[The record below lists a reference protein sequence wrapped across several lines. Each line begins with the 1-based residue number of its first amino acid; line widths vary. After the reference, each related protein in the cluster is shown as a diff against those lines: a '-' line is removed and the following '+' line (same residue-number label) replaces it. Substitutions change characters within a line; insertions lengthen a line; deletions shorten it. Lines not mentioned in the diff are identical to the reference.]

1 MHQFPRLRRP
11 ALLIALLAGGSA
23 VAATAVNANSATRAT
38 ARAADAEV
46 TVQSVE
52 GSPIADAL
60 ARVPEDV
67 RTYDVHISTLASPYM
82 QGRVPGSDGAERAK
96 DYIEYHFR
104 EAGLTPAF
112 EDEDGNAFASYR
124 QPFPLSGTWTVQ
136 SESLK
141 ASRTTTTGQ
150 QAGAEPVLN
159 IREVTFGA
167 EEDFML
173 TGMGQSGAGKGEAV
187 FVGYGIENGPDGYNN
202 LEGIDTLE
210 GKIAVM
216 FRFEPMDE
224 DGNSRWNEG
233 AGWSGRAGFANKVGA
248 VARRDP
254 AGIIIINPPGAS
266 DRRANRL
273 SRFQGR
279 AQASVPVMMMSAE
292 AGDNMLRGM
301 GVDMTM
307 MDLRTHADTD
317 ASSKELGFEIELE
330 GSAERQSLM
339 AENVGGV
346 IRGVGDLA
354 DEWIV
359 IGAHLDHLGMGYFG
373 SRSGPGELHPG
384 ADDNASGT
392 AALLLMA
399 DRLAARLEGD
409 TGPRRSIL
417 IMGFDAEESG
427 LNGSFYYTREP
438 IAPIEDHMLM
448 VNWDMI
454 GRITNERVLV
464 AGGFTGEGL
473 SEFIQPHLASSGLEA
488 VVPETMSGASDHTP
502 FYRAGVPV
510 LFSIIADFHSDY
522 HTPADTV
529 WKINRVGAVKTVHM
543 YENIVA
549 DAAKRGE
556 RFRFVSPQ
564 EQAEQREAAER
575 ANQAQ
580 ISVYVG
586 VVVDAEADGDGV
598 VLAEIAED
606 SPAARAGLR
615 AGDRLVRWD
624 GQKLTDAAAWRE
636 LLARHSAD
644 DEVNIGISRDGEEVT
659 LSIKLQGR

>member
-141 ASRTTTTGQ
+141 AMANNRTV
-150 QAGAEPVLN
+150 ELD
-159 IREVTFGA
+159 A

-254 AGIIIINPPGAS
+254 AGIIIINPPGTS

-409 TGPRRSIL
+409 TDPRRSIL

-438 IAPIEDHMLM
+438 IAPIEDHVLM

-473 SEFIQPHLASSGLEA
+473 SDFIQPHLASSGLEA

-644 DEVNIGISRDGEEVT
+644 DTVNIGVSRDGEEVT

>member
-1 MHQFPRLRRP
+1 MHPTPRASLRQRISP
-11 ALLIALLAGGSA
+11 ALALVLLAGCPAWAAPSA
-23 VAATAVNANSATRAT
+23 STTNDERAVQSAT
-38 ARAADAEV
+38 
-46 TVQSVE
+46 

-60 ARVPEDV
+60 SSVPEDV

-96 DYIEYHFR
+96 DYIEWHFR

-112 EDEDGNAFASYR
+112 EDEAGNPFSSYR
-124 QPFPLSGTWTVQ
+124 QPFPLSGTWTVER
-136 SESLK
+136 ESLK
-141 ASRTTTTGQ
+141 ATKGNNTIELT
-150 QAGAEPVLN
+150 AA
-159 IREVTFGA
+159 
-167 EEDFML
+167 EDFML
-173 TGMGQSGAGKGEAV
+173 TGMGENGTVSGEVV
-187 FVGYGIENGPDGYNN
+187 FLGYGIENGPDGYDNFEN
-202 LEGIDTLE
+202 VESLE
-210 GKIAVM
+210 GKIAVI
-216 FRFEPMDE
+216 FRFEPMNE
-224 DGNSRWNEG
+224 DGQSQWNDG
-233 AGWSGRAGFANKVGA
+233 DPGWTGRAGFANKVGA

-254 AGIIIINPPGAS
+254 AGIIIINPPGSS
-266 DRRANRL
+266 DRRAESL
-273 SRFQGR
+273 GRFQGMAR
-279 AQASVPVMMMSAE
+279 ASVPVMMMSHQ
-292 AGDNMLRGM
+292 AGDNMLRGL
-301 GVDMTM
+301 GTDMTM
-307 MDLRTHADTD
+307 LDLRRHADTD
-317 ASSKELGFEIELE
+317 ASHKELGFEIAMDGL
-330 GSAERQSLM
+330 AERKSLM
-339 AENVGGV
+339 AENVGGI

-392 AALLLMA
+392 AALLLIA
-399 DRLAARLEGD
+399 DRLAARLEGSSD
-409 TGPRRSIL
+409 PRRSIL

-427 LNGSFYYTREP
+427 LNGSFFYTREP
-438 IAPIEDHMLM
+438 IAPIEDHVLM

-454 GRITNERVLV
+454 GRIENERVLV

-473 SEFIQPHLASSGLEA
+473 SDFIEPYLAESGLEA

-549 DAAKRGE
+549 NAATRDD
-556 RFRFVSPQ
+556 RFRFISPQ
-564 EQAEQREAAER
+564 EQAQQREAAQR
-575 ANQAQ
+575 ANQPQ
-580 ISVYVG
+580 VSVYVG
-586 VVVDAEADGDGV
+586 VVVDAEAEGDGV
-598 VLAEIAED
+598 ALAEITED

-624 GQKLTDAAAWRE
+624 GQKLTDANAWRE

-644 DEVNIGISRDGEEVT
+644 DTVNIGVKRGDEEVT
-659 LSIKLQGR
+659 LSITLEGR